1 MRLQISTRLAIFA
14 TLELT
19 ARENHQ
25 LSVADIGE
33 KYGVSSHH
41 LAKVMHIMGRAG
53 LVRAVRGAGG
63 GYRFAGNPRRTTLL
77 DVVQLF
83 EDVSSVEKDTEVADA
98 TPEGQALQAILNEID
113 TIARA
118 TLGSITIA
126 TMHKLLN
133 SRGRRSM
140 ALKASLGTW
149 PDCAARLIMG
159 QMSGHVVHCS
169 RNKPAGRRPD
179 LIKIKATL
187 AASFMS

>member
-14 TLELT
+14 ALELT
-19 ARENHQ
+19 AHENHQ

-33 KYGVSSHH
+33 KYCVSSHH

-83 EDVSSVEKDTEVADA
+83 EDVSSVEKDVGTADA
-98 TPEGQALQAILNEID
+98 TPEGRTLQAILNEID
-113 TIARA
+113 AISRA

-133 SRGRRSM
+133 RPDASRSLSKSASARGR
-140 ALKASLGTW
+140 T
-149 PDCAARLIMG
+149 
-159 QMSGHVVHCS
+159 V
-169 RNKPAGRRPD
+169 RR
-179 LIKIKATL
+179 A
-187 AASFMS
+187 